1 MATQTAI
8 KWRTIIGLILFYI
21 AIWFNWQWMWGILF
35 LIWVVP
41 DIFSGVTYFIEPI
54 TKSEAPI
61 LYWFI
66 IFSWVWMAIYSLL
79 IPFFPALNY

>member
-1 MATQTAI
+1 MVTKTAI

-35 LIWVVP
+35 LVWVVP
-41 DIFSGVTYFIEPI
+41 DIFSGITYFIEPI
-54 TKSEAPI
+54 AKSENPI

-79 IPFFPALNY
+79 IPFSPVLNY